1 MLKPERA
8 VQESCISANRV
19 GWVSQYLFFVVVVFF
34 NNTYLPFL
42 VMQHSWRRRVILT
55 IIPTTPFPCCNITLW
70 PKTDSVIR
78 FSLEEPQKNT
88 EVSERR
94 ALPVYVTSEGYLLL
108 VYYVL
113 ECLVIFIT
121 TQETLEKTLLTSK
134 AAFCLNPSLSPFFFN

>member
-19 GWVSQYLFFVVVVFF
+19 GWVSQYLFFVIVVFF

-108 VYYVL
+108 VYYALWVFGN
-113 ECLVIFIT
+113 IHYHPRNPRKDTPYI
-121 TQETLEKTLLTSK
+121 KGSLLSQ
-134 AAFCLNPSLSPFFFN
+134 SLSLSFFF

>member
-19 GWVSQYLFFVVVVFF
+19 GWVSQYLFFFFFFFFVFF
-34 NNTYLPFL
+34 NTYFLFL
-42 VMQHSWRRRVILT
+42 VMQHSWRGRVILT
-55 IIPTTPFPCCNITLW
+55 SIQPHHSLVATSLSDQKLTVSF
-70 PKTDSVIR
+70 V
-78 FSLEEPQKNT
+78 SLEEPQKNT

-134 AAFCLNPSLSPFFFN
+134 AAFCLNLSLSLFF